1 MITTGRLT
9 RDDFEMAIEKSQQ
22 VGAGQHLRG
31 LASPEDNVF
40 GGKVDMVWN
49 EVTSALR
56 RAYVLGQDA
65 AREAM
70 DSAKAEAKA
79 LIAEAGARAREI
91 HDALLDKVQAYLTTV
106 VDSAIRQ
113 IRGELLLS
121 DGRSLPLAAVE
132 VRQRL
137 SLSGE
142 IGVTLESLFALTSAG
157 EIDVAAHYG
166 EPLV

>member
-9 RDDFEMAIEKSQQ
+9 RDDFELAITRSKEVGGSQRLQ
-22 VGAGQHLRG
+22 G

-40 GGKVDMVWN
+40 WGKVDMVWN
-49 EVTSALR
+49 AVTNALR
-56 RAYVLGQDA
+56 RAYVLGKDA

-70 DSAKAEAKA
+70 DSAKAQAQA

-106 VDSAIRQ
+106 IDSAIRQ
-113 IRGELLLS
+113 VRGQLVLTG
-121 DGRSLPLAAVE
+121 GRSLELSGVE

-142 IGVTLESLFALTSAG
+142 IGVTLESLFSLTSEG
-157 EIDVAAHYG
+157 EVEVAAHYG
-166 EPLV
+166 QTPA